1 MSKRTLIAA
10 PLIVLSMIS
19 SGFAGSSVGSSFGTL
34 TTAEA
39 IGQGRA
45 NFSAGVGLADGTS
58 LFGSITYGLAKY
70 TDGRIR
76 IGLTDRG
83 PGDTKISIGADFKW
97 QFWNVGPETDHPFD
111 FAVGG
116 LLEFTDFD
124 RGSVLQVGGQ
134 LIGSYPVK
142 LSSGSVI
149 TPYGRFNTR
158 IEALSDINNGQ
169 AADNSETNLE
179 IGISGGVKW
188 QITSG
193 VGLFGEFQIDGNDGL
208 FFGIDF
214 NVQ

>member
-1 MSKRTLIAA
+1 MLFI
-10 PLIVLSMIS
+10 LGMFS

-34 TTAEA
+34 TTAEV
-39 IGQGRA
+39 IGQGRV
-45 NFSAGVGLADGTS
+45 NFSAGVGLADATS
-58 LFGSITYGLAKY
+58 VFGSITYGLAKY

-76 IGLTDRG
+76 IGLSD
-83 PGDTKISIGADFKW
+83 PDFGDTKITIGADFKW
-97 QFWNVGPETDHPFD
+97 QFWNVGPESDHPFD
-111 FAVGG
+111 FAIGG
-116 LLEFTDFD
+116 LVEFADFD
-124 RGSVLQVGGQ
+124 RYTVLQVGGQ

-142 LSSGSVI
+142 LSSGGVL

-158 IEALSDINNGQ
+158 LESLSDIKGRPT
-169 AADNSETNLE
+169 ADDSETNLE
-179 IGISGGVKW
+179 IGVSGGVKW